1 MLVHFTAET
10 NRGQA
15 RGDFLLLAAQGRLQS
30 TFKFEP
36 CSFRGLSG
44 PILVT
49 QGQL

>member
-30 TFKFEP
+30 TFNFRP
-36 CSFRGLSG
+36 YSFHGLCG